1 MLLYAR
7 GRLSCKFSRV
17 FTFDFVALKFPI
29 IYLYCSTDIP
39 IYSVFIVQPL
49 RKFTRVQIKNIK
61 LNVRGG
67 VEGKS
72 KHISEVEMGHN
83 NLGYE

>member
-1 MLLYAR
+1 MNAIVLLYAR
-7 GRLSCKFSRV
+7 GRLSCKFSRA

-49 RKFTRVQIKNIK
+49 GKFSRVQIKN
-61 LNVRGG
+61 
-67 VEGKS
+67 S
-72 KHISEVEMGHN
+72 S
-83 NLGYE
+83 